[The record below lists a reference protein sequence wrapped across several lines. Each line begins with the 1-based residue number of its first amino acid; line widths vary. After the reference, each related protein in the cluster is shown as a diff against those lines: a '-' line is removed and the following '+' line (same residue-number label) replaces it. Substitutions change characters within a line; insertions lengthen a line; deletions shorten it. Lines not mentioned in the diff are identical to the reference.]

1 MTQSYQHWAA
11 NLLAER
17 ASLLPLRPQNV
28 IRWVRR
34 VWGGNETPTTTI
46 TKYNPEDLR
55 LSKCLWQLAVAKVKA
70 FICSEFS
77 HYRVV
82 KTGNV
87 SEFDDCEKLAIED
100 GKHTLLQ
107 HQYVILRGN
116 SSQSSARSFSNLPQ
130 STRICQ
136 LTHRVSE
143 ISAKDDV
150 SNYSTNHVFTHTQN
164 RNLQKVFS
172 WWWIVLRG
180 SSSRSPPPIPSVQ

>member
-1 MTQSYQHWAA
+1 MQSKTTWRDVPGSWGRDNLRRFRKWCISSLYPNHLLNDQVLPTLGC

-17 ASLLPLRPQNV
+17 ASLLLLRPQNV

-34 VWGGNETPTTTI
+34 VWGSNEAPTTTI

-55 LSKCLWQLAVAKVKA
+55 LSKCSWQLAVAKVKA

-82 KTGNV
+82 KTGKT

-100 GKHTLLQ
+100 GKNTLLQ

-116 SSQSSARSFSNLPQ
+116 SSQSSS
-130 STRICQ
+130 
-136 LTHRVSE
+136 
-143 ISAKDDV
+143 
-150 SNYSTNHVFTHTQN
+150 
-164 RNLQKVFS
+164 
-172 WWWIVLRG
+172 
-180 SSSRSPPPIPSVQ
+180 

>member
-17 ASLLPLRPQNV
+17 ASLLLLRPQNV

-82 KTGNV
+82 KTGKV
-87 SEFDDCEKLAIED
+87 SEFDDCEKVAIED

-107 HQYVILRGN
+107 QPICHLRGN

-130 STRICQ
+130 STRICSS
-136 LTHRVSE
+136 LTECR
-143 ISAKDDV
+143 K
-150 SNYSTNHVFTHTQN
+150 
-164 RNLQKVFS
+164 
-172 WWWIVLRG
+172 
-180 SSSRSPPPIPSVQ
+180 SPPRTMFLTIQRTVCSLTRRTGTCKRSFHGGGLS